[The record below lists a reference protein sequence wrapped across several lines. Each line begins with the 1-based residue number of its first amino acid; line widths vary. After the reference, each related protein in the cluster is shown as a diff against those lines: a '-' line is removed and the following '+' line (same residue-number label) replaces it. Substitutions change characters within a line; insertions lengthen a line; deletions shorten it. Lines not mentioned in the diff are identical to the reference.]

1 MYLVKA
7 MTTKFSENFGID
19 IFEKNRKMHHTLCN
33 HKKLLYFVKILHGL
47 GPEYVENI
55 SSSSLK
61 KTSDQGTLRLLSVY
75 LSIFE
80 R

>member
-33 HKKLLYFVKILHGL
+33 HRKLLYFVKILHGL

-55 SSSSLK
+55 FCPSLK
-61 KTSDQGTLRLLSVY
+61 KTFDQRKLKLLSVY
-75 LSIFE
+75 FLIFE
-80 R
+80 